1 MLFILFILQFHTIL
15 MKINIFWFIIAKW
28 MMYRFHKFVFK
39 LIIDLKIIDFP
50 PIFNFYNRN
59 NANIHQKRLRE
70 IIRGIFNKL
79 NHLTLI
85 FLFILRQIV
94 TWNYKRNQLYQM
106 K

>member
-1 MLFILFILQFHTIL
+1 
-15 MKINIFWFIIAKW
+15 
-28 MMYRFHKFVFK
+28 MMYRFHKLVFK
-39 LIIDLKIIDFP
+39 LIIVKIIDFF

-59 NANIHQKRLRE
+59 NNNVHQKRLRE
-70 IIRGIFNKL
+70 FIRGIFNKL

-85 FLFILRQIV
+85 FLSIFILRQIV

>member
-1 MLFILFILQFHTIL
+1 
-15 MKINIFWFIIAKW
+15 
-28 MMYRFHKFVFK
+28 MYRFHKFVFK
-39 LIIDLKIIDFP
+39 LIIDFS

-59 NANIHQKRLRE
+59 NDNVHQKRLRE

>member
-1 MLFILFILQFHTIL
+1 
-15 MKINIFWFIIAKW
+15 
-28 MMYRFHKFVFK
+28 MYRFHKFVFK
-39 LIIDLKIIDFP
+39 LIIDFS

-59 NANIHQKRLRE
+59 NANVHQKRLRE